1 MLTDIAIKK
10 LRVPTKRKEIPDG
23 RVTGL
28 YLVLQPSGARSWAL
42 RYRTAGKPTKLT
54 IGGYPS
60 VDLAMARRKAQ
71 EALGA
76 IAVGKDPARDKKA
89 ARAAL
94 KAERDADVDRIERVV
109 EQYVER
115 YAKLKIKRWA
125 EVARVLDKEAVQRW
139 KGRRLSQITKPM
151 VHDMLDAIID
161 RDAPIKANR
170 VFDQFRGMCK
180 WAIERGIIDRSPC
193 EGMKAPSPENKRE
206 RVLNDDEIKLVWRA
220 FEAVG
225 WPFGRIGQL
234 LLLTGGRER
243 EVAGM
248 EWKEIDLASRTWT
261 LPAARAKNGR
271 EHVVPL
277 SDAAVEIIH
286 GLPRLEGRKFVF
298 STTGRAPV
306 SGFSNAKKYVD
317 AAMGESIPNWTFHD
331 LRRTVAT
338 NLQKLGVRLEVTEA
352 VLNHVSG
359 SRAGIVGIYQR
370 HDWADEKRAALDAWA
385 RKLAA
390 IVSGEAAANIVEFA
404 KARG

>member
-1 MLTDIAIKK
+1 MG
-10 LRVPTKRKEIPDG
+10 PQIPDG
-23 RVTGL
+23 GQADEADDRRLSLSRPRHGPQEGTGS
-28 YLVLQPSGARSWAL
+28 P
-42 RYRTAGKPTKLT
+42 
-54 IGGYPS
+54 
-60 VDLAMARRKAQ
+60 RRHRRPAQ
-71 EALGA
+71 
-76 IAVGKDPARDKKA
+76 DKKA

-94 KAERDADVDRIERVV
+94 KAEREADVDRIERVV

-125 EVARVLDKEAVQRW
+125 EVARVLDKEIVQRW

-151 VHDMLDAIID
+151 VHDMLDAIVD
-161 RDAPIKANR
+161 RNAPIKANR

-206 RVLNDDEIKLVWRA
+206 RVLDDDEVNLVWRA

-234 LLLTGGRER
+234 LLLTGARER

-248 EWKEIDLASRTWT
+248 EWKEIDLASRIWT

-277 SDAAVEIIH
+277 SDAAVEIISS
-286 GLPRLEGRKFVF
+286 LPRLESRKFVF
-298 STTGRAPV
+298 STTGRTPV

-338 NLQKLGVRLEVTEA
+338 NLQRLGVRLEVTEA

-370 HDWADEKRAALDAWA
+370 HTWSDEKRAALTAWA
-385 RKLAA
+385 RRLNE
-390 IVSGEAAANIVEFA
+390 IVTGEAPANVVELV